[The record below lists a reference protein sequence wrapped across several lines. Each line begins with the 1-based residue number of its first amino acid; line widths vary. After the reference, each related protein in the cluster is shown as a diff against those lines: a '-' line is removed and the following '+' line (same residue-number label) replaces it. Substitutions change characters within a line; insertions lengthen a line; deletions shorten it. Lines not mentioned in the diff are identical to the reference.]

1 MELRLIAVGQRMPRW
16 VEDGWR
22 EFARRM
28 PPQLPLR
35 LLEVPLG
42 RRGRRPNVNDAL
54 AEEGR
59 RVMAAVGNARIV
71 ALDCRGSLLST
82 PGLASRLEDW
92 MQGGRDVAL
101 LVGGPDGLCRDCLTK
116 AEYLWCLSP
125 LTLPH
130 MLVRV
135 IVAEQLYRAWTVLQ
149 NHPYH
154 RGG

>member
-16 VEDGWR
+16 VEEGWR

-35 LLEVPLG
+35 LREVPLG
-42 RRGRRPNVNDAL
+42 RRGRGRDVNGAL
-54 AEEGR
+54 AEEGA
-59 RVMAAVGNARIV
+59 RVLSAVGNARSV
-71 ALDCRGSLLST
+71 ALDCRGRLLST
-82 PGLASRLEDW
+82 AELASYLDSW
-92 MQGGRDVAL
+92 LQDGRDVAL
-101 LVGGPDGLCRDCLTK
+101 LIGGPDGLCRDCLTK
-116 AEYLWCLSP
+116 AECRWCLSP

>member
-16 VEDGWR
+16 VEEGWQ

-35 LLEVPLG
+35 LLEIPPG
-42 RRGRRPNVNDAL
+42 RRSGRRNTATAL
-54 AEEGR
+54 AEEGAR
-59 RVMAAVGNARIV
+59 LLSAAGTARIV
-71 ALDCRGSLLST
+71 ALDLRGSMLST
-82 PGLASRLEDW
+82 SELALQLELW
-92 MQGGRDVAL
+92 LQEGRDVAL
-101 LVGGPDGLCRDCLTK
+101 LIGGPDGLTRDCLER
-116 AEYLWCLSP
+116 AESCWSISP
-125 LTLPH
+125 LTFPH

-154 RGG
+154 RG

>member
-16 VEDGWR
+16 VEEGWR

-35 LLEVPLG
+35 LLEVPLAQRG
-42 RRGRRPNVNDAL
+42 KRRNINTAL
-54 AEEGR
+54 AEEGAR
-59 RVMAAVGNARIV
+59 ILAAAGQARIV

-82 PGLASRLEDW
+82 EELASHMRLW
-92 MQGGRDVAL
+92 MQDGRDIAL
-101 LVGGPDGLCRDCLTK
+101 LVGGPDGLCQDCLMR
-116 AEYLWCLSP
+116 AEYRWCLSP

-135 IVAEQLYRAWTVLQ
+135 IVAEQLYRVWTVLQ

-154 RGG
+154 RGE

>member
-16 VEDGWR
+16 VEEGWR

-28 PPQLPLR
+28 PPQLTLR
-35 LLEVPLG
+35 LQEIRPG
-42 RRGRRPNVNDAL
+42 RRGGRRSTSAAL
-54 AEEGR
+54 AEEGA
-59 RVMAAVGNARIV
+59 RVLGAVGNARIV
-71 ALDCRGSLLST
+71 ALDGRGSLLST
-82 PGLASRLEDW
+82 AELAAQLQRW
-92 MQGGRDVAL
+92 MQDGHDVAL
-101 LVGGPDGLCRDCLTK
+101 LVGGPDGLGPDCLRR
-116 AEYLWCLSP
+116 AEYRWCISP

-130 MLVRV
+130 MLVRI

>member
-1 MELRLIAVGQRMPRW
+1 MELRLIAIGQRMPRW
-16 VEDGWR
+16 IGEGWR

-35 LLEVPLG
+35 LLEIPLA
-42 RRGRRPNVNDAL
+42 RRSGHRNIDAVL
-54 AEEGR
+54 AEEGQR
-59 RVMAAVGNARIV
+59 ILAAAGKARIV
-71 ALDCRGSLLST
+71 ALDCQGSLLST
-82 PGLASRLEDW
+82 VDLALRLQRW
-92 MQGGRDVAL
+92 MQDGRDVAL
-101 LVGGPDGLCRDCLTK
+101 LIGGPDGLSRDCLAQ
-116 AEYLWCLSP
+116 AEYRWCLSP

>member
-16 VEDGWR
+16 VEEGWR

-28 PPQLPLR
+28 PVQLPLR

-42 RRGRRPNVNDAL
+42 RRGRHRNIDAAL
-54 AEEGR
+54 AEEGA
-59 RVMAAVGNARIV
+59 RVLAAAGNARIV
-71 ALDCRGSLLST
+71 ALDCRGHPLST
-82 PGLASRLEDW
+82 KELVARMEGWLQD
-92 MQGGRDVAL
+92 GRDVAL
-101 LVGGPDGLCRDCLTK
+101 LVGGPDGLYRECLTR
-116 AEYLWCLSP
+116 AEYRWCLSP

>member
-16 VEDGWR
+16 VEEGWW

-28 PPQLPLR
+28 PPELPLR
-35 LLEVPLG
+35 LLEVPLAR
-42 RRGRRPNVNDAL
+42 RRGRRDINAAL
-54 AEEGR
+54 AAEGT
-59 RVMAAVGNARIV
+59 RVLAAVGKARIV
-71 ALDCRGSLLST
+71 ALDCRGSLIGT
-82 PGLASRLEDW
+82 AELALRLQRWLQD
-92 MQGGRDVAL
+92 GRDVAL
-101 LVGGPDGLCRDCLTK
+101 LVGGPDGLYPDCLTR
-116 AEYLWCLSP
+116 AEYRWCLSP

-135 IVAEQLYRAWTVLQ
+135 IVAEQLYRAWTVLH

>member
-1 MELRLIAVGQRMPRW
+1 MELRLIAVGQRMPCW
-16 VEDGWR
+16 VEEGWR

-35 LLEVPLG
+35 LLEVPLARHG
-42 RRGRRPNVNDAL
+42 KRRNINAAL
-54 AEEGR
+54 AEEGA
-59 RVMAAVGNARIV
+59 RVLAAAHHARIV
-71 ALDCRGSLLST
+71 ALDCRGSLFST
-82 PGLASRLEDW
+82 AELALHMQRW
-92 MQGGRDVAL
+92 MQDGRDVAL
-101 LVGGPDGLCRDCLTK
+101 LVGGPDGLYQDCLTQ
-116 AEYLWCLSP
+116 AEDRWCISP

-154 RGG
+154 RGR